1 MGIKD
6 ILVHLGAGGSAESAN
21 ALALTLAERA
31 GARVTAAAVVFD
43 FPYPAPEPTSTTPDW
58 GFIDYEAFAKI
69 RETRRRDAEKSYEAF
84 ASSAPNQAEM
94 EFVLIQAFREKARDD
109 FARLARHFDF
119 LVIAAGGDWNAAEPD
134 GGEDRADLISSALF
148 GSGRPL
154 FIVPPAPAAGAR
166 LDKALVCWDGGA
178 QAARALA
185 ESLPL
190 LAGAREVEV
199 TCVTGEGESS
209 KKLPGF
215 GITRHLARHGIA
227 ATLREI
233 AASNDVGS
241 TILDHAREI
250 GADFLVM
257 GGYGHWRVTELILGG
272 ATRTILAASPIPVFM
287 AH

>member
-1 MGIKD
+1 MAIKD
-6 ILVHLGAGGSAESAN
+6 ILLHLGVGEATQSAQDFALKLAGR
-21 ALALTLAERA
+21 T
-31 GARVTAAAVVFD
+31 GARLTAAAVVID
-43 FPYPAPEPTSTTPDW
+43 FPFPAPDAPDATADW
-58 GFIDYEAFAKI
+58 GFLDYETFAKI
-69 RETRRRDAEKSYEAF
+69 GEMRRRAAEKSYKTF
-84 ASSAPNQAEM
+84 ASSAPNDAEL

-109 FARLARHFDF
+109 FARLARHFDL
-119 LVIAAGGDWNAAEPD
+119 LVIAASGDWNAEEPN

-154 FIVPPAPAAGAR
+154 FVIPPAPAGAAR
-166 LDKALVCWDGGA
+166 FDKALVCWDGGLP
-178 QAARALA
+178 AARALA

-190 LAGAREVEV
+190 LAGAKMVEV
-199 TCVTGEGESS
+199 VCVTGDGEGA
-209 KKLPGF
+209 KNLPGF

-233 AASNDVGS
+233 VASTDVGS
-241 TILDHAREI
+241 TILDHARDI

-272 ATRTILAASPIPVFM
+272 ATRTMLKASPLPVFM

>member
-1 MGIKD
+1 MAIRD
-6 ILVHLGAGGSAESAN
+6 VLVHLAAGGGAESAN
-21 ALALTLAERA
+21 VFALGLAERM
-31 GARVTAAAVVFD
+31 GARLTAAAVVID
-43 FPYPAPEPTSTTPDW
+43 FPYPAPDATGATADW
-58 GFIDYEAFAKI
+58 AFIDYETFAKI
-69 RETRRRDAEKSYEAF
+69 GEMRRRVAEKSYEAL
-84 ASSAPNQAEM
+84 ASSAPSQAEM

-109 FARLARHFDF
+109 FARLARRFDL
-119 LVIAAGGDWNAAEPD
+119 LVIAAGAGWTSEEPS
-134 GGEDRADLISSALF
+134 GGQDRADLISSALF

-154 FIVPPAPAAGAR
+154 FIIPPAPAGAAR
-166 LDKALVCWDGGA
+166 LDKALVCWDGGL

-190 LAGAREVEV
+190 LAAAREVEV
-199 TCVTGEGESS
+199 VCVTGGDEAA
-209 KKLPGF
+209 KNLPGV

-227 ATLREI
+227 ARLREI
-233 AASNDVGS
+233 TTSKDAGS
-241 TILDHAREI
+241 TILDLARDL